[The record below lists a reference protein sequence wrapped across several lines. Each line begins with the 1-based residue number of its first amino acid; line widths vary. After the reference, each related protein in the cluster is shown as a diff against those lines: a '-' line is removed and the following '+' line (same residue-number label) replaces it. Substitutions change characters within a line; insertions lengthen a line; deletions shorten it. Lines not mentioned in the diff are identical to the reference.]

1 MDNNSFF
8 FSPLWSGTLIE
19 TNLSFPLQ
27 YSNKNISKLNDSSFI
42 ITGYKNNAL
51 YFQIFNLSEQN
62 INNLTNVINTGIR
75 IPNYNLGYFSSNQ
88 FLISYP
94 NGGNYY
100 CTLFSINGMSL
111 NNFTIDNYEN
121 APFEYIK
128 CLGYSS
134 NGIVCLYLKNLYI
147 VLKLFSLNTPNNAII
162 YNITNA
168 SLPDFNINHNN
179 KIYLCYHIDIN
190 LYCDVIYVKN
200 NIFNFEKINIP
211 YKFSF
216 HFF

>member
-75 IPNYNLGYFSSNQ
+75 IPNYNLGYFSSN
-88 FLISYP
+88 
-94 NGGNYY
+94 
-100 CTLFSINGMSL
+100 
-111 NNFTIDNYEN
+111 
-121 APFEYIK
+121 
-128 CLGYSS
+128 
-134 NGIVCLYLKNLYI
+134 
-147 VLKLFSLNTPNNAII
+147 
-162 YNITNA
+162 
-168 SLPDFNINHNN
+168 
-179 KIYLCYHIDIN
+179 
-190 LYCDVIYVKN
+190 
-200 NIFNFEKINIP
+200 
-211 YKFSF
+211 
-216 HFF
+216 